1 MPELTAMP
9 AHVLASLIRTRA
21 ASSVEVVEA
30 YLRRIESVNRA
41 INAVVQLAAGPALIR
56 AREADEALAR
66 GEIWGP
72 LHGVPFTAK
81 DVIETAGI
89 VSAAG
94 LEERQDFVPQ
104 LDAVVVAR
112 MKAAGAI
119 LLGKTNCPPGGG
131 GGLTDNPVY
140 GPTLNPYNQAYTPG
154 GSSGGCA
161 AAVAAG
167 LSPLSIGS
175 DSGGSLRLP
184 AHYCGV
190 ATLKPTS
197 GRVPNTGVFNH
208 PGGLS
213 DTRTQI
219 GPLARSIT
227 DAWLAFTLIAG
238 SDWCDSG
245 VVDMPFGDPDSVS
258 MEGLRVAVYEDDGQA
273 PSTPATVAA
282 VRAAAAVLNGLG
294 ATVAHALPDCL
305 PDAWAVTRG
314 YWGMSDLTGDEV
326 EQLLTR
332 WDAFRTAML
341 QFMRSRDLILCPVD
355 ASPAHLLS
363 EDGDPMK
370 FNYTIPFS
378 LTGWPCA
385 VVRAGTSP
393 DGLPIGVQIVGRPW
407 QEHVAVAAAHRIE
420 QALVGGDWHVA
431 SSVV

>member
-1 MPELTAMP
+1 MSELTALP
-9 AHVLASLIRTRA
+9 AHTLASMIGTRA
-21 ASSVEVVEA
+21 VSSVEVVEA
-30 YLRRIESVNRA
+30 HLQRVEAFNPA
-41 INAVVQLAAGPALIR
+41 INAVVQLAAGPALDR
-56 AREADEALAR
+56 ARLADEALAR
-66 GEIWGP
+66 GETWGP

-81 DVIETAGI
+81 DVCEAAGI

-94 LEERQDFVPQ
+94 LEERRNFVPHR
-104 LDAVVVAR
+104 DAVVVER

-131 GGLTDNPVY
+131 GGLTVNPVY
-140 GPTLNPYNQAYTPG
+140 GRTVNPYNHEHTPG

-213 DTRTQI
+213 DVRSQI
-219 GPLARSIT
+219 GPLARSID
-227 DAWLAFTLIAG
+227 DAWLAFTIIAG

-245 VVDMPFGDPDSVS
+245 VVDMLLGHPDSVEIAG
-258 MEGLRVAVYEDDGQA
+258 MRVAVYTDDGQA
-273 PSTPATVAA
+273 PPTPETVAA
-282 VRAAAAVLNGLG
+282 VRAAAAVLSDLG
-294 ATVAHALPDCL
+294 ADVTVAQPDCL
-305 PDAWAVTRG
+305 RDAWKVTRG
-314 YWGMSDLTGDEV
+314 YWGMADLTGDQV
-326 EQLLTR
+326 EELLGQ

-341 QFMRSRDLILCPVD
+341 QFVRSRDLILCPVD
-355 ASPAHLLS
+355 AAPAHRND
-363 EDGDPMK
+363 EDGDLLK

-393 DGLPIGVQIVGRPW
+393 DGLPIGVQIVSKPW
-407 QEHVAVAAAHRIE
+407 QEHVVVAAARRIE
-420 QALVGGDWHVA
+420 EVLGGWA
-431 SSVV
+431 AGIGM

>member
-1 MPELTAMP
+1 M
-9 AHVLASLIRTRA
+9 
-21 ASSVEVVEA
+21 
-30 YLRRIESVNRA
+30 
-41 INAVVQLAAGPALIR
+41 VQLAVGSALTR

-94 LEERQDFVPQ
+94 LEERRDFVPQ

-112 MKAAGAI
+112 MKVAGAI

-140 GPTLNPYNQAYTPG
+140 GRTLNPYNREYTPG

-213 DTRTQI
+213 DTRSQI
-219 GPLARSIT
+219 GPLARSID
-227 DAWLAFTLIAG
+227 DAWLTFTIIAG

-245 VVDMPFGDPDSVS
+245 VVDMPFGDPDSVAING
-258 MEGLRVAVYEDDGQA
+258 MRVAVYADDGQA
-273 PSTPATVAA
+273 TSTPETVAA
-282 VRAAAAVLNGLG
+282 VRAAAAALSDLG
-294 ATVAHALPDCL
+294 ADVTHAQPDCL
-305 PDAWAVTRG
+305 PDAWKITRG
-314 YWGMSDLTGDEV
+314 YWGMSDLTGDQV
-326 EQLLTR
+326 EQLLAE

-355 ASPAHLLS
+355 AAPAHRGD
-363 EDGDPMK
+363 EDGDPLK
-370 FNYTIPFS
+370 FNYTIPYS

-385 VVRAGTSP
+385 VVRTGTSP
-393 DGLPIGVQIVGRPW
+393 DGLPIGVQIVSRPW
-407 QEHVAVAAAHRIE
+407 QEHVAVAAARRIE
-420 QALVGGDWHVA
+420 ESLGGWSA
-431 SSVV
+431 GIGM